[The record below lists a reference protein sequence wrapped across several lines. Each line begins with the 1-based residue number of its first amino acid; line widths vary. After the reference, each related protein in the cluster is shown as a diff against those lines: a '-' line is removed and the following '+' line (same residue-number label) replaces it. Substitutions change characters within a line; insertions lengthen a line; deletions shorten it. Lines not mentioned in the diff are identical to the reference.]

1 VVLKTTTLT
10 LISLDKLLKLAKGPF
25 LSVSNFIFKF
35 VVLPNFGRYLW
46 VKNKITKKTSNAREK
61 IILIFT
67 NRYLIHLIII
77 FIALGVTTSNL
88 LAYERREDYGQDA
101 LIYKIIGAEDIE
113 IIEDTI
119 ISLEE
124 PKVYSYLGESSQLEK
139 GLFSEAQKKEEEL
152 FKEQSKGEAAITEGG
167 LALVKPEL
175 VSTEAAKITRTILRK
190 YQVKEGD
197 SLGKIASSFNISVDT
212 VLWANN
218 LSANSYIKPGQELI
232 LPPTTGILH
241 TIKKGD
247 TLKSIAQKYSA
258 TDAAIKEFNN
268 IDNDSLLVVGETLM
282 VPGGR
287 IIYTVKP
294 RTYTAPAESAITYT
308 APVAV
313 SGKMLW
319 PIGCRRITQYFRGW
333 RHTGVDI
340 ACSYG
345 SPIYAAADGV
355 VSRVQYLN
363 YGYGYNVIIDHGNGK
378 KTLYAHNSRIDVV
391 VGQVVSQG
399 EIIAREGSTGRSTG
413 PHVHFEVIINGVKVN
428 ALNYIR

>member
-1 VVLKTTTLT
+1 M
-10 LISLDKLLKLAKGPF
+10 DKLLKLAKDPF

-35 VVLPNFGRYLW
+35 IILPNFGRYLW
-46 VKNKITKKTSNAREK
+46 IKNKITKKTSNVREK
-61 IILIFT
+61 IILVFT

-77 FIALGVTTSNL
+77 LIALGVTTSNL
-88 LAYERREDYGQDA
+88 LAYERQENYGQNA

-152 FKEQSKGEAAITEGG
+152 FKEQLQGEVAITEGG

-175 VSTEAAKITRTILRK
+175 VSTEAAKITRTSIRK
-190 YQVKEGD
+190 YEVKEGD
-197 SLGKIASSFNISVDT
+197 SLGKIAANFNISIDS

-218 LSANSYIKPGQELI
+218 LSANSYIRPGQDLI
-232 LPPTTGILH
+232 IPPISGVLH

-258 TDAAIKEFNN
+258 TDTTIKQFNN
-268 IDNDSLLVVGETLM
+268 IDSDSLLVVGETLM

-287 IIYTVKP
+287 VIYTVKP
-294 RTYTAPAESAITYT
+294 RVYTAPTPATAYT

-340 ACSYG
+340 ACAYG

-363 YGYGYNVIIDHGNGK
+363 YGYGYNIIIDHGNGL
-378 KTLYAHNSRIDVV
+378 KTLYAHNSRNEVV

-413 PHVHFEVIINGVKVN
+413 PHVHFEVIINGSKVN